1 MQGPVLRSLIENV
14 GLAKFAILSIWSAT
28 HVIVARQARLRGR
41 LKSKVITCASFSSNH
56 QWHITIKSVVFV
68 PLSCCLWNNVPQGGD
83 AEQNRNSM
91 LTNKG
96 KYGLKAMLH
105 LAGLREGEIAQVAH
119 IAEVNHIPKKFL
131 DQIFADLRRAG
142 LVHSKKGKAG
152 GYALSKP
159 ANEIRVGQ
167 IIRALDG
174 PIAPFLCASANF
186 YRPCDDCD
194 EQVCAVRRL
203 MIEAR
208 NALSSVLDTQTLADM
223 RARHV
228 AKEAA

>member
-1 MQGPVLRSLIENV
+1 
-14 GLAKFAILSIWSAT
+14 
-28 HVIVARQARLRGR
+28 
-41 LKSKVITCASFSSNH
+41 
-56 QWHITIKSVVFV
+56 
-68 PLSCCLWNNVPQGGD
+68 
-83 AEQNRNSM
+83 M

-105 LAGLREGEIAQVAH
+105 LAGLGDDEIAQVAQ
-119 IAEVNHIPKKFL
+119 IAEANHIPKKFL
-131 DQIFADLRRAG
+131 DQIFGDLRRAG

-152 GYALSKP
+152 GYALAKP
-159 ANEIRVGQ
+159 ANEISVGQ
-167 IIRALDG
+167 IIRVLDG

-194 EQVCAVRRL
+194 EHVCAVRRL

-223 RARHV
+223 RACHAV
-228 AKEAA
+228 KQAA

>member
-1 MQGPVLRSLIENV
+1 MDFINYSRLIRIFPYYAPS
-14 GLAKFAILSIWSAT
+14 G
-28 HVIVARQARLRGR
+28 
-41 LKSKVITCASFSSNH
+41 
-56 QWHITIKSVVFV
+56 
-68 PLSCCLWNNVPQGGD
+68 NNVPWD
-83 AEQNRNSM
+83 DDSEQYWCRM

-105 LAGLREGEIAQVAH
+105 LARLREDEIAQVAQ
-119 IAEVNHIPKKFL
+119 IAKANNIPKKFL
-131 DQIFADLRRAG
+131 DQILADLRRVG

-167 IIRALDG
+167 IIRAIDG

-208 NALSSVLDTQTLADM
+208 NALASVLDTQTLADILS
-223 RARHV
+223 RSGV
-228 AKEAA
+228 KEAA

>member
-1 MQGPVLRSLIENV
+1 
-14 GLAKFAILSIWSAT
+14 
-28 HVIVARQARLRGR
+28 
-41 LKSKVITCASFSSNH
+41 
-56 QWHITIKSVVFV
+56 
-68 PLSCCLWNNVPQGGD
+68 
-83 AEQNRNSM
+83 M

-105 LAGLREGEIAQVAH
+105 LAGLREGEIAQVAQ
-119 IAEVNHIPKKFL
+119 IAEANHIPKKFL
-131 DQIFADLRRAG
+131 DQIFADLRRAS

-194 EQVCAVRRL
+194 EKECAVRRL

-208 NALSSVLDTQTLADM
+208 NALSSVLDTKTLADM
-223 RARHV
+223 RARHDV
-228 AKEAA
+228 KEAA